1 MGRGVAV
8 LLVLV
13 LSASFMAVARPA
25 ASSAQPTENTWTTKA
40 PMPQAVP
47 GCKAAVLSGK
57 IYVMGGSA
65 NYEYDPA
72 TDSWTAKKPMRTP
85 RQYFGIAVYDNKIYT
100 IGGRNWISENN
111 VYYSVN
117 EVYDPSTDS
126 WETKHPMPTAR
137 GSLEANVVDGKI
149 YMMGGRTGD
158 QKTTV
163 ALNEV
168 YDVASDSW
176 TTKEPIPYPVVA
188 YASAV
193 VDGKIY
199 ILGGQDEYLPATLNV
214 DYNQIYN
221 TRTDSWSQGA
231 PLPTTVLNAAAGA
244 TTGVFAPK
252 RIYLIGGEADRS
264 IAGTGINQIYNP
276 ENNTWKN
283 GASMPTAR
291 GWLTVAVLDDTLY
304 AIGGAPGLMLPFLTS
319 NEQYLPV
326 GYGTPDA
333 SYLLN
338 FTPPKVSLLSPLN
351 QTYNESGVPLIF
363 TLDKQTNWTGYSL
376 DGEKNVTISGNC
388 TITDLT
394 NGLHSITV
402 YANDT
407 FGNTGVSE
415 TVYFSVKVEKSFPS
429 LPFAASVAS
438 VTLLGAGVLIYLRKR
453 KRTRT
458 S

>member
-1 MGRGVAV
+1 V
-8 LLVLV
+8 
-13 LSASFMAVARPA
+13 
-25 ASSAQPTENTWTTKA
+25 N
-40 PMPQAVP
+40 
-47 GCKAAVLSGK
+47 GK
-57 IYVMGGSA
+57 IYVIGGSA
-65 NYEYDPA
+65 NYEYDPV
-72 TDSWTAKKPMRTP
+72 TDNWTAKKPMPTP
-85 RQYFGIAVYDNKIYT
+85 RQYFGIAVYESKIYT
-100 IGGRNWISENN
+100 IGGCNLINENS
-111 VYYSVN
+111 VFYSIN
-117 EVYDPSTDS
+117 EVYDPATDM
-126 WETKHPMPTAR
+126 WENKQPMPTAR
-137 GSLEANVVDGKI
+137 GRLEANVVDGRI

-163 ALNEV
+163 PLNEV

-193 VDGKIY
+193 IDGKIY

-244 TTGVFAPK
+244 TQGMLVPK
-252 RIYLIGGEADRS
+252 RIYLIGGEGDKS
-264 IAGTGINQIYNP
+264 MAGTSINQIYNP

-304 AIGGAPGLMLPFLTS
+304 AIGGSPGLTLPFLTN
-319 NEQYLPV
+319 NEQYLPA
-326 GYGTPDA
+326 GYV
-333 SYLLN
+333 
-338 FTPPKVSLLSPLN
+338 TPPKVSLLSPLN
-351 QTYNESGVPLIF
+351 QTYNESSVPLIF

-394 NGLHSITV
+394 NGLHSIIV
-402 YANDT
+402 CANDT

-415 TVYFSVKVEKSFPS
+415 TVCFNVNVPESFSA
-429 LPFAASVAS
+429 LPVAASVAS
-438 VTLLGAGVLIYLRKR
+438 VTLVGIGVLVYFRKR
-453 KRTRT
+453 KR
-458 S
+458 SFQY